1 MQTHFFDGPRPR
13 IFAHRGASGTAPENT
28 LPAFERA
35 IEMGADILE
44 MDVHATSDGH
54 IVVIHDPVVDRVT
67 NGTGRVSELTL
78 EDLKKLDAGYRLSPD
93 GGETFPYRGKG
104 VTIPT
109 LRQVAEAFPNIPFN
123 IEVKESEL
131 PNERSVFDLLSQL
144 NHMRLTLLAAENDA
158 MMQRIRALESGIPT
172 NFCGSEV
179 LEFIQRMNLN
189 DWYKYASPGN
199 ALQIPET
206 YGDIRL
212 LTPVLLE
219 AAHGFGIEV
228 HIWTVNAVP
237 DMRRMLEMGVDG
249 IMTDHPER
257 MLKVVRELGLHPET
271 KSRGT

>member
-13 IFAHRGASGTAPENT
+13 VFAHRGASGTAPENT

-78 EDLKKLDAGYRLSPD
+78 EDIKKLDAGYRHSPD
-93 GGETFPYRGKG
+93 GGKTFPYRGKG

-109 LRQVAEAFPNIPFN
+109 LREVAEAFPNIPFN

-131 PNERSVFDLLSQL
+131 PNERSVFRVLNQL
-144 NHMRLTLLAAENDA
+144 NHLHLTLLAAENDA
-158 MMQRIRALESGIPT
+158 MMQRIRALDSAIPT

-179 LEFIQRMNLN
+179 LGFIQRMNLN
-189 DWYKYASPGN
+189 DWNGYAPPGK

-219 AAHGFGIEV
+219 AAQGFGIEV
-228 HIWTVNAVP
+228 HIWTVNAVA

-249 IMTDHPER
+249 VMTDHPER
-257 MLKVVRELGLHPET
+257 LLKVVRELGLHAEPR
-271 KSRGT
+271 SRGI